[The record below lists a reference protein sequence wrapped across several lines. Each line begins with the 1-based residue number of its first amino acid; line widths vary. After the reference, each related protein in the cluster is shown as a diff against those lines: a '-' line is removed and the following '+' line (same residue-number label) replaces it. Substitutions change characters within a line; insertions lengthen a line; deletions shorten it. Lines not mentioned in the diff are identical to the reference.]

1 MQKINAAWKT
11 ASQRLASIESFMSV
25 LTYQQF
31 PPQRAANAFGFDPK
45 ANLQDH
51 LVVLIISEYWSQ
63 PGTDA
68 YNKVKVVTEEVI
80 GQIEGFAKAEKVY
93 HPYKYVNYA
102 GLWQNPYESVTPE
115 AYARLKST
123 SKKYDPTGVFQKQ
136 AVGFK
141 L

>member
-1 MQKINAAWKT
+1 MQKINTAWKT
-11 ASQRLASIESFMSV
+11 ASQRLASIENFMSV

-31 PPQRAANAFGFDPK
+31 PPQREANAFGFDPQ

-51 LVVLIISEYWSQ
+51 LVVLIISQYWSQ
-63 PGTDA
+63 PGADA
-68 YNKVKVVTEEVI
+68 YNKVNTFTKDFI
-80 GQIEGFAKAEKVY
+80 SRIEGFTKAKKVY

-102 GLWQNPYESVTPE
+102 GLWQNPYGGLSSE
-115 AYARLKST
+115 AYASLKAT
-123 SKKYDPTGVFQKQ
+123 SKKYDPIGVFQKQ